1 MCRVAEACWLGRQV
15 DTTGT
20 EAHDLYVK
28 DLRSGATHH
37 VAPHAD
43 GVVFVDADTPSG
55 ILYVSCCVCVCGC
68 VRVCS
73 HVFPQVL
80 DARLGKQA
88 SNVVAL
94 RAAGWHEAR
103 TQEQALVAA
112 RRCMRGQ
119 PPSRWRRQVGQARMQ
134 VAAALAVVHRE
145 RHVGSGGCEPG
156 NRHCARGTGRCCF
169 PRGVAEPVAPP
180 AAAHAPA

>member
-1 MCRVAEACWLGRQV
+1 MCRVAEACW
-15 DTTGT
+15 
-20 EAHDLYVK
+20 
-28 DLRSGATHH
+28 
-37 VAPHAD
+37 
-43 GVVFVDADTPSG
+43 GVRWTLLARKLTISTSRTCGLVLHTMSH
-55 ILYVSCCVCVCGC
+55 LTRTVSCSWMPTRPLAYCTCSAVCVCVCVC
-68 VRVCS
+68 VLTCCY
-73 HVFPQVL
+73 QVL

-119 PPSRWRRQVGQARMQ
+119 PPARWRRQVGQARMQ

-145 RHVGSGGCEPG
+145 RDVGGGGCEPG